1 MPEHIKFVKSI
12 ELGEDD
18 GTQADAKGMTPQ
30 QIADALVQ
38 IDPDDLLDTYN
49 AIHHHIHEH

>member
-1 MPEHIKFVKSI
+1 MGPIKFVKSI

-30 QIADALVQ
+30 EIADALVQ
-38 IDPDDLLDTYN
+38 IDPDDLFDVQA
-49 AIHHHIHEH
+49 AIDKHMHR